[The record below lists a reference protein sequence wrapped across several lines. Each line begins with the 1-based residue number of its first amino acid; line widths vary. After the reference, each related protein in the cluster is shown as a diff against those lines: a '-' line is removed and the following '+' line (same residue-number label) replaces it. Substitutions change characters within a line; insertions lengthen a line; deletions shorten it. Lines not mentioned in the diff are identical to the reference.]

1 MLQFD
6 ENEFAAYY
14 KPYIM
19 TLAENGKGIIDNMID
34 SLDEILSTLN
44 SISEAK
50 QMYRYADGKWTI
62 KELVQHIIDTE
73 RVFAYRALRF
83 ARRDTTNL
91 PGFDQDEFNTTANA
105 NARNFEELL
114 EELSLVR
121 KSSISLFRS
130 FDDDTLKLIGTA
142 SNSGM
147 SVRATG
153 YIISGHALHHLAVL
167 KDRYLQ

>member
-1 MLQFD
+1 MLQLN
-6 ENEFAAYY
+6 EKEFASYY
-14 KPYIM
+14 EPYIM

-34 SLDEILSTLN
+34 SLDDILSTLN

-91 PGFDQDEFNTTANA
+91 PGFDQDEFNATANA
-105 NARNFEELL
+105 NARDFEELL

-121 KSSISLFRS
+121 KSSISLFKS
-130 FDDDTLKLIGTA
+130 FDDETLKLIGMA

-147 SVRATG
+147 SVRAVG
-153 YIISGHALHHLAVL
+153 YIISGHALHHLMIL
-167 KDRYLQ
+167 RERYLQ